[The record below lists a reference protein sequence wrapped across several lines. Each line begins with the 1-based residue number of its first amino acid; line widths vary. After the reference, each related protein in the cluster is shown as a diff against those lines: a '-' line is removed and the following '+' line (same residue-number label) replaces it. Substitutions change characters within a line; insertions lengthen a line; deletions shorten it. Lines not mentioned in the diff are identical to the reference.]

1 MSQPRVVVVGSSN
14 TDMVIKSET
23 LPRPGETVTGGEFF
37 MAAGGKGANQAVA
50 AVRAGA
56 QTTLIARLGDDMF
69 GQKALE
75 NFKKEHINTDFIV
88 MDKEAPSGIA
98 LIFID
103 ARGENIISVAPGSN
117 ARLSP
122 QNVERAESAISAADV
137 VLMQLEIML
146 DTVERA
152 VEMAKAAGC
161 KVILNPAPGRELTSS
176 LLSKIDFLTPNES
189 EAAILTGLPVDS
201 DEAARTAGQKLRDL
215 GVGAAVMTLGKK
227 GALLVAED
235 IAHIP
240 AKKVKAVDT
249 VGAGDAFNGALA
261 VALAEGRELKE
272 AVEFAVSAGALA
284 CTRYGAQ
291 PSMPRREEIDEM
303 MHT

>member
-1 MSQPRVVVVGSSN
+1 MSRPRVVVVGSSN
-14 TDMVIKSET
+14 TDMVIKSES

-37 MAAGGKGANQAVA
+37 MAPGGKGANQAVA

-56 QTTLIARLGDDMF
+56 EVTFIARIGNDMF

-75 NFKKEHINTDFIV
+75 NFKKEGINTDFIV
-88 MDKEAPSGIA
+88 MDNQTPSGIA

-122 QNVERAESAISAADV
+122 EDVERGERAISHADV
-137 VLMQLEIML
+137 VLMELEIMVE
-146 DTVERA
+146 TVEQA
-152 VEMAKAAGC
+152 VEMARAAGC
-161 KVILNPAPGRELTSS
+161 KVILNPAPGRKLSPS

-189 EAAILTGLPVDS
+189 EASILTGLSVDS
-201 DEAARTAGQKLRDL
+201 TEAARAAGGKLLDL
-215 GVGAAVMTLGKK
+215 GVGAVVMTLGKK
-227 GALLVAED
+227 GALI
-235 IAHIP
+235 IADSLTHIP
-240 AKKVKAVDT
+240 AKKVNPVDT

-272 AVEFAVSAGALA
+272 AVEFAVSAGAIA
-284 CTRYGAQ
+284 CTHYGAQ
-291 PSMPRREEIDEM
+291 PSMPKRKEIDQM
-303 MHT
+303 MHI

>member
-1 MSQPRVVVVGSSN
+1 MNRPRVVVVGSSN
-14 TDMVIKSET
+14 TDMVIKSEV
-23 LPRPGETVTGGEFF
+23 LPQAGETVTGGEFF

-56 QTTLIARLGDDMF
+56 QTTFIARLGDDMF

-75 NFKKEHINTDFIV
+75 NFKKGGINTDFIV

-103 ARGENIISVAPGSN
+103 AHGENIISVAPGSN
-117 ARLSP
+117 IRLSP
-122 QNVERAESAISAADV
+122 EDVEKAEDAISAADV

-146 DTVERA
+146 ETVERT
-152 VEMAKAAGC
+152 VEMARAAGC
-161 KVILNPAPGRELTSS
+161 KVILNPAPGRELPSS

-189 EAAILTGLPVDS
+189 EAAILTSLFVDS
-201 DEAARTAGQKLRDL
+201 NEAARAAGQKLRDL
-215 GVGAAVMTLGKK
+215 GVGTVVMTRGKK
-227 GALLVAED
+227 GALLVAD
-235 IAHIP
+235 SLTHIA
-240 AKKVKAVDT
+240 AKKVHPVDT

-272 AVEFAVSAGALA
+272 AVKFAASAGAIA

-291 PSMPRREEIDEM
+291 PSMPRRKEIDKM